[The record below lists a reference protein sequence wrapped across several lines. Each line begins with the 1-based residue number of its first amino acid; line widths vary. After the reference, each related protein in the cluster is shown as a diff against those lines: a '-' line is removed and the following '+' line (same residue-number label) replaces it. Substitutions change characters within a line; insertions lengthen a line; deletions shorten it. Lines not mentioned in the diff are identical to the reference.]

1 MPKTLMLLEGG
12 AYRGIFT
19 AGALDVL
26 LEHDFYF
33 DAVAGISAGA
43 MCGYHFIG
51 KLHERR
57 MEQHYGIRPA
67 CDGKARND
75 MHRIAGT
82 GLPQLR
88 YLASGNQFPHAPIY
102 ASGGHDGED
111 RAIDCLILARVR

>member
-51 KLHERR
+51 
-57 MEQHYGIRPA
+57 
-67 CDGKARND
+67 
-75 MHRIAGT
+75 
-82 GLPQLR
+82 
-88 YLASGNQFPHAPIY
+88 
-102 ASGGHDGED
+102 
-111 RAIDCLILARVR
+111 RAHGRVRQILLEYGNDPRYFSTRNLVRSGKSIGDEFIFFDLMEKIPFDFKTFRESKSRFDVCAANCPTG